1 MKLNQPAHGRMLTRA
16 TLAKFFRRSV
26 RTIDR
31 WGIARSEL
39 LTAKEACDRLGVNER
54 MFFRLIDGDLDFPRP
69 IRIGAPLWRAD
80 DLDNYKARRRAKQQP
95 QPQQPDL
102 L

>member
-1 MKLNQPAHGRMLTRA
+1 MKLNQPAPGRTLTRA
-16 TLAKFFRRSV
+16 ILARFFKRSI

-39 LTAKEACDRLGVNER
+39 LTAKEAQARLGVNER

-80 DLDNYKARRRAKQQP
+80 DLDYYKAHRRQTNQPKQ
-95 QPQQPDL
+95 L
-102 L
+102 SLI